1 MMYLFGIFKF
11 IGSHGAPLL
20 VYPFLLSLFFLFD
33 NSPFLTVTADFLLG
47 WKKNPFF
54 MVATVVVPLGMN
66 P

>member
-1 MMYLFGIFKF
+1 MGLHFWYICFYC
-11 IGSHGAPLL
+11 P
-20 VYPFLLSLFFLFD
+20 YFLLFD